1 MSQHDYNIANGGG
14 AAVRAD
20 INNALLAILSQ
31 NAGPTAPTT
40 TKPFMPWYD
49 TTTGI
54 FKIRNAADT
63 AWVTFAAG
71 AIQDASIAQ
80 AKLAANVAGNGPA
93 FSLYATT
100 TTSLS
105 TSVFTKVAFN
115 GTEFDTTGGMIS
127 SSRFT
132 PTIAGYYYI
141 TGSAYFSAAA
151 ESFVEIYKN
160 GSGNKRGTDHGAQ
173 VYSRMTSGLVYLNGS
188 TDYVEIIAYQAS
200 GSTLTVSASA
210 GQTFFQ
216 GFLARAA

>member
-20 INNALLAILSQ
+20 LNLALAAVLSQ
-31 NAGPTAPTT
+31 NSGATAPTT

-54 FKIRNAADT
+54 LKIRNAADD

-93 FSLYATT
+93 FSAYCNSSQ
-100 TTSLS
+100 SLS
-105 TSVFTKVAFN
+105 AATLTKGLFAGV
-115 GTEFDTTGGMIS
+115 EYDTTGGMYA

-132 PTIAGYYYI
+132 PTVAGYYLVNAAFQAATVNADLRIFAYRDGASI
-141 TGSAYFSAAA
+141 KNISTSVGAANWTCGSC
-151 ESFVEIYKN
+151 V
-160 GSGNKRGTDHGAQ
+160 
-173 VYSRMTSGLVYLNGS
+173 VYLNGS
-188 TDYVEIIAYQAS
+188 TNYLEIYLYSTAANTTNATQQSTYFQA
-200 GSTLTVSASA
+200 TLIRSA
-210 GQTFFQ
+210 
-216 GFLARAA
+216 